1 MVNTKDELDNQKASV
16 QPAYDSNKSGMG
28 GKKTVSVFG
37 LGFVGLTTALGFA
50 ETGCRVFG
58 IDVDKER
65 KRSLRNGTVPF
76 HEPHMEGILNKHLNS
91 SFFITDDILE
101 AVKEST
107 YIFYCVGTPYGA
119 DGSADLTY
127 LFSAIDSTLD
137 AIHDEKF
144 RVLVTK
150 STIPPSTTA
159 EKILPYVKRKGDK
172 SKFRIVCNHQK
183 F

>member
-1 MVNTKDELDNQKASV
+1 MVTGD
-16 QPAYDSNKSGMG
+16 
-28 GKKTVSVFG
+28 KKTVAVFG

-58 IDVDKER
+58 IDVDRER
-65 KRSLRNGTVPF
+65 KDTLRKGSIPF
-76 HEPHMEGILNKHLNS
+76 HEPHMEEVLRKHLDKN
-91 SFFITDDILE
+91 FFVTDSITE
-101 AVKEST
+101 AVGEST

-119 DGSADLTY
+119 DGSADLSF

-137 AIHDEKF
+137 AIQDERF

-159 EKILPYVKRKGDK
+159 EKILPYIRGRGVRRNTPAWQTTRNFSGRGTAGRTSWKPTG
-172 SKFRIVCNHQK
+172 SCWA
-183 F
+183 